1 MVEIIHPIIHPI
13 IVVMVMV
20 VFFISV
26 HSMLGCKTVIY
37 KITDQLLALLQQPGR
52 LLSICQ
58 KVSQG
63 LDTSC
68 S

>member
-13 IVVMVMV
+13 IVVIVVIVVMVMV

-37 KITDQLLALLQQPGR
+37 KITDQLLALM
-52 LLSICQ
+52 
-58 KVSQG
+58 
-63 LDTSC
+63 
-68 S
+68 

>member
-13 IVVMVMV
+13 IVVIVVMVMV

-37 KITDQLLALLQQPGR
+37 KITDQLLALM
-52 LLSICQ
+52 
-58 KVSQG
+58 
-63 LDTSC
+63 
-68 S
+68 

>member
-13 IVVMVMV
+13 TVVIMV

-37 KITDQLLALLQQPGR
+37 KITDQLLALM
-52 LLSICQ
+52 
-58 KVSQG
+58 
-63 LDTSC
+63 
-68 S
+68 

>member
-1 MVEIIHPIIHPI
+1 MVEIIHPII
-13 IVVMVMV
+13 VVMV

-26 HSMLGCKTVIY
+26 HSTTGCKIVIY